1 MKKTDAVLSKAQK
14 LYEDNAYI
22 LLWTKFFG
30 LSLLALTPYYVYV
43 KQKKTLIRL
52 NGNEKTYLM
61 GVTYYLTN
69 QHGVSPS
76 SVINDTSLFKDFSQ
90 AIAERGKATWK
101 NFFAENS
108 KEKAKFYS
116 LQLSRKDK
124 KAKN

>member
-14 LYEDNAYI
+14 LYEDNTYI
-22 LLWTKFFG
+22 LLWTKFLG

-52 NGNEKTYLM
+52 NGKEKTYLM
-61 GVTYYLTN
+61 GITFYMTN
-69 QHGVSPS
+69 QYGISPS

-90 AIAERGKATWK
+90 AIAERGKTTWK

-116 LQLSRKDK
+116 LQLSSKNK
-124 KAKN
+124 KTSN